1 MTSVERRSAAAE
13 LRVIS
18 KGGQAHLRGH
28 AAVFDSLSE
37 DLGSFREVIDRRA
50 FDDTLDAD
58 VRALVNHDPSL
69 LLGRTKSG
77 TLKLS
82 IDERGLVYD
91 VLLPKTQYAADL
103 IESIS
108 RKDLSGSSFSFR
120 ATKDKWEK
128 RDGENIRTVLTAEL
142 IDVSPVTYPAYSA
155 TDTTVAQRALKLWRG
170 RGAFGSVN
178 EYYKAKQA
186 SVEALLIEGN

>member
-1 MTSVERRSAAAE
+1 MTTVERRSAPAE

-18 KGGQAHLRGH
+18 KEGQAHLRGH
-28 AAVFDSLSE
+28 AAVFDSLSDE
-37 DLGSFREVIDRRA
+37 LGGFREVIDRRA

-58 VRALVNHDPSL
+58 VRALVNHHPSL

-82 IDERGLVYD
+82 IDGRGLVYD
-91 VLLPKTQYAADL
+91 VLLPKTQYAKDL
-103 IESIS
+103 MESIA
-108 RKDLSGSSFSFR
+108 RGDMSGSSFSFR

-128 RDGENIRTVLTAEL
+128 RDGEDVRTVLTAEL
-142 IDVSPVTYPAYSA
+142 IDVSPVTYPAYPS
-155 TDTTVAQRALKLWRG
+155 TDTTVAQRALKLWLG
-170 RGAFGSVN
+170 PGAFSSVD

-186 SVEALLIEGN
+186 SYDALIERDN